1 MDDSVIYQTAS
12 FYCTVEHS
20 QLFTGFSSNH
30 AKKTKRAISWQQ
42 QTLSTWR
49 DFVDTCVSLLQNLLA
64 LSTVQYTRL
73 PCSANV
79 FLFLDCSWNN
89 MVHSF
94 VPLKVGLYDNWPLL
108 LAPGSQNVDW
118 PKTQIQTSF
127 KSLSEGAQLVKIN
140 SHYMRGKNWPKTD
153 TR

>member
-1 MDDSVIYQTAS
+1 MDDSMIYQTAS
-12 FYCTVEHS
+12 FNCTVEHS
-20 QLFTGFSSNH
+20 QLFTGFSSNDS
-30 AKKTKRAISWQQ
+30 KKLREPSLGNSRLCPYDVI
-42 QTLSTWR
+42 LSTHV
-49 DFVDTCVSLLQNLLA
+49 FLCCKICSH
-64 LSTVQYTRL
+64 SVQYTRL

-79 FLFLDCSWNN
+79 FLFLDCSLNN
-89 MVHSF
+89 VFHSF
-94 VPLKVGLYDNWPLL
+94 VPLKFGLYDNWPLH

-127 KSLSEGAQLVKIN
+127 KSLSEGAQLVQIN

>member
-1 MDDSVIYQTAS
+1 MDDSMIYQTAS

-20 QLFTGFSSNH
+20 QLFTGFSSNDS
-30 AKKTKRAISWQQ
+30 KKLREPS
-42 QTLSTWR
+42 L

-89 MVHSF
+89 MVHSV
-94 VPLKVGLYDNWPLL
+94 VPLKFGLYDNWPLH

-118 PKTQIQTSF
+118 PKTQSQTSF
-127 KSLSEGAQLVKIN
+127 KSLSEGAQLVQIN